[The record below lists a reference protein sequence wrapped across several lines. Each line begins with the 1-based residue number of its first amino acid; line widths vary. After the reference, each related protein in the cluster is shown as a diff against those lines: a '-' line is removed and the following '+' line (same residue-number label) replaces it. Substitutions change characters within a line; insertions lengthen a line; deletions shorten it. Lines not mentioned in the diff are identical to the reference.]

1 MHNICVPSRA
11 VTDKGRTI
19 RLRAHVGE
27 RAVRSRAESSLT
39 AWPTDRNGRSQRSFA
54 PSTYPVSLDAP
65 APRPVAGVRSTPALL
80 REFVNHL
87 SPTPEDL
94 TDRLGIAR
102 EAVCQLQAHAEE
114 TLRRG
119 RGLSRAT

>member
-1 MHNICVPSRA
+1 VDFALSA
-11 VTDKGRTI
+11 LTD
-19 RLRAHVGE
+19 
-27 RAVRSRAESSLT
+27 
-39 AWPTDRNGRSQRSFA
+39 
-54 PSTYPVSLDAP
+54 PVSLDAP
-65 APRPVAGVRSTPALL
+65 APRPVAGVRSTPAWL

-94 TDRLGIAR
+94 TDRLVIAR
-102 EAVCQLQAHAEE
+102 EAVRQLQAHAEG